1 MNEMKTKRRNKIANT
16 EKINTHVLT
25 LWYLDGMYYRAC
37 LWWCSWSIENVPWK
51 NLCRE
56 VWGAHWRWVKA
67 VVLNISTTINDRTY
81 SCELTLVNLLL
92 CWKELTDVLKREHE
106 AAEQCH
112 ICFKEFNEPENKKL
126 RDRCYHMGFYWGAFH
141 NKGNLKYRILDHI
154 LIVFH
159 NLSGYD
165 ARLFIKELGK
175 KFNKDDIGVIAD
187 SKEKYVIFN
196 VKISSNW
203 QGWPIKIVKKYVKIF
218 SWSNSVHLKFFLIFK
233 RTKRT
238 KMITCPKCGSNDIR
252 VYKET
257 RNGVIY
263 TVYICNRCGCGFS
276 VS

>member
-1 MNEMKTKRRNKIANT
+1 MACTIVLAYGDVLDQLKMYCGKIFVEKFGEHIEDELKR
-16 EKINTHVLT
+16 L
-25 LWYLDGMYYRAC
+25 Y
-37 LWWCSWSIENVPWK
+37 
-51 NLCRE
+51 
-56 VWGAHWRWVKA
+56 
-67 VVLNISTTINDRTY
+67 STFRQQSMT
-81 SCELTLVNLLL
+81 
-92 CWKELTDVLKREHE
+92 ELTDVLKREHE

-196 VKISSNW
+196 VKIS
-203 QGWPIKIVKKYVKIF
+203 IKLAGVTNKD
-218 SWSNSVHLKFFLIFK
+218 S
-233 RTKRT
+233 
-238 KMITCPKCGSNDIR
+238 
-252 VYKET
+252 KEVCK
-257 RNGVIY
+257 NIQLE
-263 TVYICNRCGCGFS
+263 
-276 VS
+276 